1 MNILLVSHGAALGGS
16 PISLLNIAQHSGGS
30 DFRYTFGFATDG
42 PIVNRARQLSD
53 SVHIIPHSR
62 RLFGIAT
69 IFRYI
74 KIIIQDDID
83 LLHLNTFTSYYKY
96 PALAAAI
103 TRRKVVWFVRENP
116 EEKRCVKLRN
126 YANRLADKV
135 VTVSYDTAE
144 HMRYI
149 NRELLTTIHNGVD
162 ANFFSPTEHQSETS
176 ITDNKPFILNIS
188 SLEQR
193 KGVIDLVTG
202 FAKSKT
208 YLTHSLVILGEDRST
223 KQHYYN
229 KLLETIHENDLINRV
244 IIVPPKQDVRP
255 YIAGCEFVV
264 LVSYWEGL
272 SRVLLEAIAMGKP
285 ILASRNGGNKEVVT
299 DGSNGILVDAGDT
312 DQISSAL
319 TTMVQSSELEQ
330 MSSASRNIAIDR
342 FSIEKTTNEIES
354 LYKSLQ

>member
-16 PISLLNIAQHSGGS
+16 PISLLNIALHSGDS
-30 DFRYTFGFATDG
+30 DLRYTFSFATDG
-42 PIVNRARQLSD
+42 PIVTRAEQLSD
-53 SVHIIPHSR
+53 SVNIIPHNR
-62 RLFGIAT
+62 KIFGIET

-74 KIIIQDDID
+74 KLILHEKID
-83 LLHLNTFTSYYKY
+83 VVHLNTFTSYYKY

-116 EEKRCVKLRN
+116 EEKRCIKLKN
-126 YANRLADKV
+126 YANWLADRV

-162 ANFFSPTEHQSETS
+162 TNFFSPTRYQVDRS
-176 ITDNKPFILNIS
+176 IADNKPFILNIS

-193 KGVIDLVTG
+193 KGVIDLVAG
-202 FAKSKT
+202 FAKSKIH
-208 YLTHSLVILGEDRST
+208 LTHKLLILGEDRSSRR
-223 KQHYYN
+223 HYYN
-229 KLLETIHENDLINRV
+229 LLLKTIRKYNLIGRVV
-244 IIVPPKQDVRP
+244 IIPPKQDVRP
-255 YIAGCEFVV
+255 YIAECDFVV

-285 ILASRNGGNKEVVT
+285 ILSSRNGGNKEVVT
-299 DGSNGILVDAGDT
+299 DGINGILVKAGNT
-312 DQISSAL
+312 GQISRAL
-319 TTMVQSSELEQ
+319 NTMVQSSDIKQ
-330 MSSASRNIAIDR
+330 MSSASRKIAIDQ
-342 FSIEKTTNEIES
+342 FSIEKTTNEIEN